1 MCSNK
6 TENLSPSVFNLT
18 KGINESKAL
27 RKRMSCECKCR
38 FDGRKCN
45 SDQWRNNTK
54 CLYECKERLVCEKD
68 YVWNPPTCNY
78 ENKKYLASIMDD
90 SAIICD
96 EVIDADADA
105 ELNDQT
111 NFNEKKATCKMQS
124 FYILLASLSIT
135 VALLIAVNIYC
146 HLIKYRAKQLLP
158 FHYRNNELREV
169 LY

>member
-1 MCSNK
+1 M
-6 TENLSPSVFNLT
+6 FNLT

-27 RKRMSCECKCR
+27 TKRMSCECKCR

-68 YVWNPPTCNY
+68 YVWNPATCNY

-105 ELNDQT
+105 ELKDET

-124 FYILLASLSIT
+124 FNILLASLSIT

-146 HLIKYRAKQLLP
+146 HLIKYRAKQLLL